1 MALAFDGV
9 DNKSRMRFTPYAGMN
24 LIDVYIV
31 DMYSRRFVTSLGY
44 FVIRIIDL
52 EVYI

>member
-1 MALAFDGV
+1 MALAFDSV

-31 DMYSRRFVTSLGY
+31 DMYSRRFVTFIGY
-44 FVIRIIDL
+44 FVISIIDFG
-52 EVYI
+52 VYI